1 MDLSMGLWR
10 ITKVIEVSEEAK
22 LSFYVNWN
30 FFLKS
35 NVLLRK
41 YKYSEDSKQIFGYL
55 SMQRNIQQ
63 LCVL

>member
-22 LSFYVNWN
+22 LSFYVNWKI
-30 FFLKS
+30 FLKS
-35 NVLLRK
+35 NILLRK